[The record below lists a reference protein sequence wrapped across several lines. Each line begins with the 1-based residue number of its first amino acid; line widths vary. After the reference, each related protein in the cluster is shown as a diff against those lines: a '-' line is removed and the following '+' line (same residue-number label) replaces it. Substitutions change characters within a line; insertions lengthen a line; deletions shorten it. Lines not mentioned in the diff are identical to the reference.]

1 MQKFLH
7 NLYITTITT
16 TTTTNTMSNTF
27 NIDEIY
33 HSNADF
39 YKVIRRTRCFI
50 YLQQVN
56 DEFETNGKM
65 RRNWIHKTIKRKVKK
80 CGDVK
85 VSISQLEYEGEFITL
100 GFNSKHDNL
109 FSSNA
114 FWKIELSWESTLRA
128 LRSRSYQQTG
138 LC

>member
-1 MQKFLH
+1 MINIESI
-7 NLYITTITT
+7 NLYITKEQQQQLILIK
-16 TTTTNTMSNTF
+16 MYF

-56 DEFETNGKM
+56 DEFKSNGKM
-65 RRNWIHKTIKRKVKK
+65 RKNWIHKTIKRKVKT
-80 CGDVK
+80 CGHDK
-85 VSISQLEYEGEFITL
+85 VSIFQLEYEGEFITL
-100 GFNSKHDNL
+100 GLNSKHDNL

-114 FWKIELSWESTLRA
+114 FWKIELRRSLLETKTQFDVKVST
-128 LRSRSYQQTG
+128 
-138 LC
+138 